1 MNVKKN
7 KEITMVF
14 RKIFFA
20 LIVMSTLIATT
31 VWAGDVARIG
41 TTSGT
46 QVQVP
51 VGGRTFAMN
60 GSDLVQTSG
69 LDALYWNPAGLA
81 SMGTRAE
88 GLFSTMNYVA
98 DISINYFAAGFNMGK
113 VGQFGVSAKSFSIG
127 DIPVTTINDM
137 DGESGQTFSP
147 NMSTIGL
154 TYANGLTDR
163 ISVGVTAKMIIES
176 IPRAEA
182 SAFAM
187 DIGLQY
193 KSLMDIEN
201 LGLGVVIKNIGSS
214 MKYGGTAMLI
224 TAEDAALEYS
234 DYRYIPT
241 TKDQIP
247 ATFELGA
254 TYKLDMGAAG
264 ALLAA
269 SYQSNHS
276 ENDYLRFGAE
286 IGVNDLVFVRGG
298 YSLTM
303 EDPDNPDLGETLF
316 SGITAGAGLKLSMM
330 GANMLID
337 YTYRPVE
344 FSFSD
349 NQVFSIGFVF

>member
-1 MNVKKN
+1 
-7 KEITMVF
+7 MVF

-20 LIVMSTLIATT
+20 LVVMSMLVATT

-81 SMGTRAE
+81 SMGKRAE
-88 GLFSTMNYVA
+88 GLFSTMSYVA
-98 DISINYFAAGFNMGK
+98 DININYFAAGFNMGK
-113 VGQFGVSAKSFSIG
+113 VGQFGVAAKSFSLG
-127 DIPVTTINDM
+127 DIPVTTIEDM

-154 TYANGLTDR
+154 TYSNGLTDR
-163 ISVGVTAKMIIES
+163 ISVGLTAKMIIES
-176 IPRAEA
+176 IPRAAA
-182 SAFAM
+182 SAFAV

-193 KSLMDIEN
+193 KNLMDVEN

-214 MKYGGTAMLI
+214 MQYTGTAMLN
-224 TAEDAALEYS
+224 TAKDGDLAYA

-254 TYKLDMGAAG
+254 SYLLDMGTAG
-264 ALLAA
+264 VVLAG

-276 ENDYLRFGAE
+276 ENDYLRLGTE
-286 IGVNDLVFVRGG
+286 VGVNDMVFVRAG
-298 YSLTM
+298 YALTI
-303 EDPDNPDLGETLF
+303 EDPDDPDLGESFF
-316 SGITAGAGLKLSMM
+316 SGITAGAGLKLNLM
-330 GANMLID
+330 GTNMLLD

-344 FSFSD
+344 FSFAD

>member
-1 MNVKKN
+1 
-7 KEITMVF
+7 MVF

-60 GSDLVQTSG
+60 GADLVQTSG

-81 SMGTRAE
+81 NMGQRAE
-88 GLFSTMNYVA
+88 GLFSTMSYVA

-113 VGQFGVSAKSFSIG
+113 VGQFGVAAKSFSIG
-127 DIPVTTINDM
+127 DIPVTTIYDM

-176 IPRAEA
+176 IPRAGS

-193 KSLMDIEN
+193 KNLMDIEN
-201 LGLGVVIKNIGSS
+201 LGMGVVIKNIGSS
-214 MKYGGTAMLI
+214 MHYTGTAMLI
-224 TAEDAALEYS
+224 TADDNDLVYS
-234 DYRYIPT
+234 DYRYVPT

-254 TYKLDMGAAG
+254 SYKMDMGAAG
-264 ALLAA
+264 VVLAA

-276 ENDYLRFGAE
+276 ENDYLRYGTE
-286 IGVNDLVFVRGG
+286 ISVNDLVFVRGG
-298 YSLTM
+298 YALLI
-303 EDPDNPDLGETLF
+303 EDADNPDLGETFF
-316 SGITAGAGLKLSMM
+316 SGFTAGVGLKLNLM
-330 GANMLID
+330 GTNMLID